1 MSDLFQ
7 RFDGFGKCSAFIY
20 ISNQDSSYMQI
31 SGMSAFVGRCLSIA
45 VISGLQFAIK
55 KLIN

>member
-1 MSDLFQ
+1 MSDLLQ
-7 RFDGFGKCSAFIY
+7 RFDGFGKSSAFIY

-31 SGMSAFVGRCLSIA
+31 SSKSAFVDRCLSIA